1 MNPRRVE
8 KFIGGLALAGA
19 VAAVFFGGWQAAAG
33 FLLGAVF
40 SWWSYRS
47 LARVVGMLG
56 TEESTGRMGAFAKML
71 FRWIVLVL
79 GAFVIMRFT
88 RINLLA
94 AFGGLFVSA
103 AAVVLEAIFELTYA
117 R

>member
-1 MNPRRVE
+1 MRRTERV
-8 KFIGGLALAGA
+8 IVVLALVGA
-19 VAAVFFGGWQAAAG
+19 VVAVIFGGWRSAAG
-33 FLLGAVF
+33 FLLGALF

-47 LARVVGMLG
+47 LASLVEAIGQRQVLG
-56 TEESTGRMGAFAKML
+56 KGLPWML

-88 RINLLA
+88 QINLRA

-103 AAVVLEAIFELTYA
+103 AAVILEAIFELTYA